1 MRRLIQNGRCLR
13 GSPTHCAALHRDLAG
28 LAEDSVQEEEESEG
42 LVMPA
47 PMFRPSSC
55 AEAASLAEAAVATA
69 AVGGPALMPRVVS
82 HPEIA
87 AQ

>member
-1 MRRLIQNGRCLR
+1 VVLR
-13 GSPTHCAALHRDLAG
+13 RDLAA
-28 LAEDSVQEEEESEG
+28 LAEDSVEEEEESEG

-55 AEAASLAEAAVATA
+55 AEVASLAEATVATA
-69 AVGGPALMPRVVS
+69 AVGGSALMPRAVS